1 MRNMWIE
8 RGMVARRYIL
18 IRVRAKSNIME
29 TRSVQT
35 EEPEGENNWKHTGE
49 NCFSLFLIRGIVG
62 LFSTWKN
69 NGGMEGEGE
78 RICGVC
84 SSWSL
89 LIHN

>member
-35 EEPEGENNWKHTGE
+35 EEPEGKTTGSTLGKIA
-49 NCFSLFLIRGIVG
+49 F
-62 LFSTWKN
+62 LFSSL
-69 NGGMEGEGE
+69 GGLWGYSLLGRTTMEGEGE

>member
-35 EEPEGENNWKHTGE
+35 EEPEGKTTGSTLGKIA
-49 NCFSLFLIRGIVG
+49 F
-62 LFSTWKN
+62 LFSSL
-69 NGGMEGEGE
+69 GGLWGY
-78 RICGVC
+78 
-84 SSWSL
+84 SL
-89 LIHN
+89 LGRTTEGWREREREFVVFVVVGAC